1 MDISRTTVFLDL
13 PTFNLYEWRAFQVRT
28 QPDEVPTLHLA
39 GWTMHGTRVCSPI
52 ADIDVLLR
60 FCLTRSEKLYNLLA
74 PPAGSDSVDEKVLSL
89 WKTWKSRNRITWQRD
104 VTSELESAFLEAE
117 KTWGIDAETVPDAFP
132 SDYFL
137 GAVPGAQPKLLAR
150 EIDGKLIVGPTG
162 EELQGRYD
170 LCLRLSTQYWR
181 LEEGDRPTA
190 EDFVNEFLEMWDLT
204 PSECQWMVARLHL
217 RG

>member
-13 PTFNLYEWRAFQVRT
+13 PTFNLYEWRAFQVRA
-28 QPDEVPTLHLA
+28 QPDEAPTLHLA
-39 GWTMHGTRVCSPI
+39 GWTTQGTRVCSPI
-52 ADIDVLLR
+52 ADVDVLLR

-74 PPAGSDSVDEKVLSL
+74 PPADTVDEKVVSLSE
-89 WKTWKSRNRITWQRD
+89 TWKSRNHIAWERD

-132 SDYFL
+132 PDYFL

-150 EIDGKLIVGPTG
+150 EIDGKLIVGPTS
-162 EELQGRYD
+162 EELQGRYG

-181 LEEGDRPTA
+181 LEEADRPA
-190 EDFVNEFLEMWDLT
+190 VEDLVCEFLDAWDLT

-217 RG
+217 RE